1 MNCAKKKIFFFCWCI
16 SLLTTFK
23 ETRECDQRAINSLPN
38 KRQGTNLRSFRG
50 SRASYHSRMSK
61 NCVCVCEFCV
71 SSPSVYPCTVLTVW
85 PHLPVRLIR
94 WVLSSRT
101 CLKDVGACFQIFK
114 YIEIR
119 LHSWMEANIHISS
132 FLLCAVVLSF
142 SLSHTVLFQT
152 LFSSFFFLTSCIS
165 LSLLHTGL
173 ELAIVTIVSSV

>member
-16 SLLTTFK
+16 SLLTAFK

-38 KRQGTNLRSFRG
+38 K
-50 SRASYHSRMSK
+50 SK
-61 NCVCVCEFCV
+61 ARTYGVFEEAGHLTTVGWVKIVCVCVCEFCV

-142 SLSHTVLFQT
+142 SLSQFSFRHYFL
-152 LFSSFFFLTSCIS
+152 LFSFLPAVFLF
-165 LSLLHTGL
+165 LSSIQVLN
-173 ELAIVTIVSSV
+173 